1 MCYGASTIALTDM
14 TDYSFF
20 VCVCVCVCV
29 CVRACACVRDCVFV
43 KLSSRYLPPPSGQET
58 LVATPYAVMPR
69 DVINMS
75 TNMIIA
81 CFPHLKKLVQMNEC
95 SNPDACTRWYVLDI
109 DLQEPVGRLRLV
121 DKS

>member
-1 MCYGASTIALTDM
+1 M
-14 TDYSFF
+14 
-20 VCVCVCVCV
+20 CV
-29 CVRACACVRDCVFV
+29 CVRACVRAFACVRDCVFV